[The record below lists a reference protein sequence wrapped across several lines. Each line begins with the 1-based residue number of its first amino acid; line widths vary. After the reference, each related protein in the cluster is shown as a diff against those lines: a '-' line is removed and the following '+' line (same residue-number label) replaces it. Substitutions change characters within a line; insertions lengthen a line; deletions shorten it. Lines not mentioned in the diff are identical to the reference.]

1 MGPVG
6 RIHSCSGSCSN
17 EDAWGM
23 KRLEELNIFDR
34 VVLKNLHKSGTKT
47 RSQLVTLGMTPY
59 MIDYLTK
66 EGILV
71 KSHNAATN
79 LKQYTVND
87 DLFGTK

>member
-1 MGPVG
+1 
-6 RIHSCSGSCSN
+6 
-17 EDAWGM
+17 M
-23 KRLEELNIFDR
+23 KRLVELNIFDR
-34 VVLKNLHKSGTKT
+34 LVLKNLHKSGAKT
-47 RSQLVTLGMTPY
+47 GRQLVTLGMTPY
-59 MIDYLTK
+59 MINYLEK

>member
-1 MGPVG
+1 
-6 RIHSCSGSCSN
+6 
-17 EDAWGM
+17 M

-34 VVLKNLHKSGTKT
+34 IVLKNLHKAGAKT

-59 MIDYLTK
+59 MINYLEK

-87 DLFGTK
+87 GLFGTK